1 MLSGLRD
8 LREFR
13 GLPVLN
19 LAGKIA
25 FVTGVGSGM
34 GRGIAEVFGDRG
46 ADVAVND
53 IQITPE
59 HSSSVVEWIRSKDGI
74 SA

>member
-25 FVTGVGSGM
+25 CVTGAGSGI
-34 GRGIAEVFGDRG
+34 GRGIAGVFADQG
-46 ADVAVND
+46 ADVADND
-53 IQITPE
+53 IQTTPE